1 MPAMGYSFYGLLS
14 FPYNCD
20 SNKVYGISLHAGGT
34 STDLIEL
41 DLDRKLI
48 LSKFYTL
55 PYVLFD
61 AASSVDN
68 GNTMGLS
75 IDSVEVK
82 AEHCNSIKGQDMHF
96 IAFTAAE
103 GPVSY
108 LMDGTISN
116 KDGRFTNLSAGL
128 HSLRLINAK
137 GCQYDTAFMVTP
149 LKDPRPEIIITTEEQ
164 SCELHSG
171 SASLTIHGAEN
182 PYEINF
188 NNEGFKKD
196 YYFQQ
201 LNAAKYPII
210 IRNKNNCTWDTF
222 AVVKSGCDTLFM
234 PNAFTPNGDGKNDFI
249 RPVFGSS
256 MGEVNFMVYNRFG
269 QKVFE
274 SVGPT
279 KGWDGRMG
287 GSAQPPGS
295 YAYII
300 KYKSISGIGKFQ
312 KGTFILIR

>member
-1 MPAMGYSFYGLLS
+1 MQTAKAQRIYVNTSNMVYEVIYANGQCTLEKVTPLCDLSLSRTIYSIAIYQDTLYYNSGKNLFRVVPGKSNSCELVTVLPGTAATYNCMAADKYGRIFTIEFTSKMLYMYDPATGRLDSLGQLPVAPAGDLMFYKGKLLYASFNEGIYEIDMTDPARSRQYMQTTGYSFYGLLS

-41 DLDRKLI
+41 DLDRKRI
-48 LSKFYTL
+48 LSKFYNL

-108 LMDGTISN
+108 LMDGAISN
-116 KDGRFTNLSAGL
+116 KDGRFTNLSAGR
-128 HSLRLINAK
+128 HSLRLINVK

-149 LKDPRPEIIITTEEQ
+149 QKPSDQ
-164 SCELHSG
+164 
-171 SASLTIHGAEN
+171 
-182 PYEINF
+182 
-188 NNEGFKKD
+188 
-196 YYFQQ
+196 
-201 LNAAKYPII
+201 
-210 IRNKNNCTWDTF
+210 
-222 AVVKSGCDTLFM
+222 
-234 PNAFTPNGDGKNDFI
+234 NG
-249 RPVFGSS
+249 
-256 MGEVNFMVYNRFG
+256 
-269 QKVFE
+269 
-274 SVGPT
+274 
-279 KGWDGRMG
+279 
-287 GSAQPPGS
+287 
-295 YAYII
+295 
-300 KYKSISGIGKFQ
+300 
-312 KGTFILIR
+312 